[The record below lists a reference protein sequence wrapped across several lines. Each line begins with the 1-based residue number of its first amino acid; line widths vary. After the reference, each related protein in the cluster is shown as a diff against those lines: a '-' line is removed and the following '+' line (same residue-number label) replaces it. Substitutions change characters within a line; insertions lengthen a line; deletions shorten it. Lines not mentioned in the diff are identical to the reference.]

1 MDSIQDIAISK
12 IADILSSS
20 KLLTLEVDIWKKIFN
35 NAGLSEYFQQRKPQ
49 FTIRIESYG
58 GNPSDVYY
66 YNNERCYNGL
76 HETFMD
82 MVITNSN
89 EELFSLLNNIVCRLN
104 MNRVFKEDIEDDLSH
119 AYRKYGN
126 MYLDDYLKKLS
137 IEQKN
142 EILMKYP
149 SKVFMQLR
157 TNVNILGLD
166 ICFDDEALCIM
177 PFTGSLRESSFDNS
191 VILQWLSGRY
201 ENIAESYIDAMKAY
215 SVSDEVG
222 CIAHCRNII
231 TGIFTYK
238 KAAQRKWLDGMQ
250 KVCCKDKNILN
261 VPINKIPEF
270 KYNANAE
277 DVNARYQYP
286 RYNLIYKL
294 YSYTCALGAHK
305 NEGNVNQAGVEFEDA
320 TLEDAFFALRMTE
333 DLLIWLYQTNAIE

>member
-20 KLLTLEVDIWKKIFN
+20 NLLTLEVDIWKKIFY

-49 FTIRIESYG
+49 FTIRVESYG
-58 GNPSDVYY
+58 FSPSDVNY

-76 HETFMD
+76 HETFID

-89 EELFSLLNNIVCRLN
+89 EELFNLLNNIVSRLN
-104 MNRVFKEDIEDDLSH
+104 LYRVFKEDVDEDLSRNYH
-119 AYRKYGN
+119 RFKN
-126 MYLDDYLKKLS
+126 MYLADYLKEFG
-137 IEQKN
+137 IQQKN

-149 SKVFMQLR
+149 SKVFKQLR

-166 ICFDDEALCIM
+166 ICFDEEGLCIM

-191 VILQWLSGRY
+191 VILQWLSERY

-215 SVSDEVG
+215 SAGDEVG

-238 KAAQRKWLDGMQ
+238 KDTQRKWLDGMQ
-250 KVCCKDKNILN
+250 KVCYKDKNIMN
-261 VPINKIPEF
+261 VAINKIHEY
-270 KYNANAE
+270 KYNANAD

-305 NEGNVNQAGVEFEDA
+305 NEGNINEAGVEFEDA